1 MVIYDF
7 HCTFAFS
14 RIDIDLLMEMMQIFE
29 SKQLINNNVITQD
42 IPCFYFFFNIKLRS
56 D

>member
-7 HCTFAFS
+7 YCTFAFS
-14 RIDIDLLMEMMQIFE
+14 RIDIDCLEMMQIFE

-42 IPCFYFFFNIKLRS
+42 IPCFYFFFNINLRS